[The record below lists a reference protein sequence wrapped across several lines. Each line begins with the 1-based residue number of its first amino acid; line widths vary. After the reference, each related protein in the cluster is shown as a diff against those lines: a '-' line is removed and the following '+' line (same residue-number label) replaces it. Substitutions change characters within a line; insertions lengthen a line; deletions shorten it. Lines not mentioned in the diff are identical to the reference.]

1 MVEGYY
7 GVGGDRYVVGD
18 GDFLKLGHH
27 NLRFY
32 LSRWYTGLKQW

>member
-18 GDFLKLGHH
+18 GDFLKLDIIIYVSILFDGT
-27 NLRFY
+27 LA
-32 LSRWYTGLKQW
+32 